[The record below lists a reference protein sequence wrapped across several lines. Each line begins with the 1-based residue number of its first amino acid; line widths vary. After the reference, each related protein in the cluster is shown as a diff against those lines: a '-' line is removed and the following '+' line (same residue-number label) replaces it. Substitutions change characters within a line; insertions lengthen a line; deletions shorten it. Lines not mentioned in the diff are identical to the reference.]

1 LILTKI
7 IRSVFKKYGY
17 SFLKTEYLSDKNGKE
32 YATISIVTEEDLHK
46 KILFMYL
53 ADEIARTH
61 ILTEENI
68 IRTIKSCESIL
79 KELNGRTDH

>member
-1 LILTKI
+1 MLTNI
-7 IRSVFKKYGY
+7 IRAFFKKYGY
-17 SFLKTEYLSDKNGKE
+17 TFLKTEYLSDKNDKE
-32 YATISIVTEEDLHK
+32 YASISIVTEKDLQK

-53 ADEIARTH
+53 ADEIARVH

-79 KELNGRTDH
+79 KELNGRADH

>member
-1 LILTKI
+1 MLTKI

-17 SFLKTEYLSDKNGKE
+17 AFLKTEYLSDKNDKE
-32 YATISIVTEEDLHK
+32 YATISIVTEQDLQK

-61 ILTEENI
+61 IRPKKMSSKPSRAANLF
-68 IRTIKSCESIL
+68 
-79 KELNGRTDH
+79 